1 MSGFLLQ
8 LAVAV
13 TSFLRALLYTTVLMA
28 VGSIVVRW
36 VLPTLLPL
44 ALGIAKGCIA
54 FAGACLLLPEYWLS
68 TVARR
73 RSGYPPR
80 IAYEYGD
87 AVAGLC
93 RILHIAL
100 HRSVQGLTIAAQE
113 VPVPLVAVLTGGIY
127 LILLLR

>member
-1 MSGFLLQ
+1 VSDFLLQ
-8 LAVAV
+8 LAAAIA
-13 TSFLRALLYTTVLMA
+13 SFLRALLYTTVLMA
-28 VGSIVVRW
+28 AVSITVRW
-36 VLPTLLPL
+36 VLPILLPL
-44 ALGIAKGCIA
+44 IRGMAEECVA

-100 HRSVQGLTIAAQE
+100 QRSVQGLTVAAQE
-113 VPVPLVAVLTGGIY
+113 VPLPLVAVLTGGIY
-127 LILLLR
+127 LALLLR